1 MATTSRV
8 SQASAELAC
17 SPRRS
22 GENLPKVTTTLAV
35 MGLMAWVS
43 VDIPWDGPVQ
53 RATGDGAGTAT
64 KDVGLSPD
72 SDAIV

>member
-1 MATTSRV
+1 
-8 SQASAELAC
+8 
-17 SPRRS
+17 
-22 GENLPKVTTTLAV
+22 
-35 MGLMAWVS
+35 MAWVS

-53 RATGDGAGTAT
+53 KATGDGAGTAT

>member
-22 GENLPKVTTTLAV
+22 GENLPEETSPEHQKQRLQ
-35 MGLMAWVS
+35 GPGS
-43 VDIPWDGPVQ
+43 VPRQGHPGQDLEGDL
-53 RATGDGAGTAT
+53 RA
-64 KDVGLSPD
+64 L
-72 SDAIV
+72 